1 MHEHDHTHISP
12 PLGRR
17 EIWIVTLVSMC
28 LLWTTWTIGGVKLW
42 AQFGS
47 NVIAFAALAAA
58 VIPSERHGYSN
69 LRSLLRFIP
78 FWLGLFVVGFILAQ
92 VLNASW
98 MLETGADGK
107 TKAVPL
113 EHIQWLPSGISA
125 AWSAMS
131 PKRMLLIFM
140 PCWLVTCAL
149 WCGSKRPRAIR
160 ILMWAFSING
170 AAFAIIGVLQSMT
183 KTPKVLWLFDRP
195 VANKWFWG
203 MMANQN
209 HAAAFMNLALAASLA
224 LFIYYT
230 GRHAK
235 EIARGGVY
243 LMLIPLSVIIIIGV
257 LQAMSRAGI
266 VVAVLIVVAFLFVLA
281 KRLYKFLKSGG
292 NRKLM
297 LASVCIMAVV
307 VGSVCFGMRQAV
319 NMEKLTREVRS
330 MFAVADSPES
340 DSRFVIGEASLDLFQ
355 KRPLYGWG
363 AGCYRYFI
371 SSTQKDYPKLM
382 TRKNKPIRIVYAHN
396 EYLNALCDLG
406 IVGALPLFAGVL
418 GLPAYIFL
426 YKRKGID
433 GALWVGLAGIG
444 TAMLHMSLEFF
455 MQHPL
460 AALQFAIL
468 LAAVTRM
475 ACLSH
480 DRSELRGRQNGKES
494 RAGLVTKP
502 KVGLSSEG

>member
-1 MHEHDHTHISP
+1 MHDPIHRHISP
-12 PLGRR
+12 PLGKR
-17 EIWIVTLVSMC
+17 ETWVVMLISAC

-42 AQFGS
+42 AQFGT
-47 NVIAFAALAAA
+47 NVLAFSALAAA
-58 VIPSERHGYSN
+58 VIPSEKHGYHN
-69 LRSLLRFIP
+69 FRSLLRFIP
-78 FWLGLFVVGFILAQ
+78 FWLGLFVAAFIIIQ

-98 MLETGADGK
+98 LLEPGADGK

-113 EHIQWLPSGISA
+113 DFIKWLPSGVSA
-125 AWSAMS
+125 AWSTMS

-149 WCGSKRPRAIR
+149 WCGCKRSKAIR
-160 ILMWAFSING
+160 ILMWAFTVNG
-170 AAFAIIGVLQSMT
+170 VMFAIIGVLQSMS
-183 KTPKVLWLFDRP
+183 KTPKVLWLFDKP
-195 VANKWFWG
+195 VSNKWFWG

-209 HAAAFMNLALAASLA
+209 HAAAFMNLALAAALA

-243 LMLIPLSVIIIIGV
+243 LMLMPLSVIIVIGI

-266 VVAVLIVVAFLFVLA
+266 VVTVMIVVVFLFVLA
-281 KRLYKFLKSGG
+281 KRLYKFLKDGG
-292 NRKLM
+292 NRA
-297 LASVCIMAVV
+297 LAVASACIMVAVMAA
-307 VGSVCFGMRQAV
+307 VGFGMRQAV
-319 NMEKLTREVRS
+319 NMEKLNREIHS
-330 MFAVADSPES
+330 MFSVAGSPEN
-340 DSRFVIGEASLDLFQ
+340 DARFIIGKASVDLFE
-355 KRPLYGWG
+355 KRPFYGWG

-371 SSTQKDYPKLM
+371 SSTQKAYPELM

-396 EYLNALCDLG
+396 EYLNALCELG
-406 IVGALPLFAGVL
+406 LVGSIPLFAGII
-418 GLPAYIFL
+418 GLPVYIFL

-444 TAMLHMSLEFF
+444 TTMLHMSLEFF

-480 DRSELRGRQNGKES
+480 DRSALARRTGSDDSGSETAKTGVRQP
-494 RAGLVTKP
+494 A
-502 KVGLSSEG
+502 